1 MSDNS
6 KLTTGILILA
16 AGIIILL
23 GKLGVFSFLGRTFW
37 PLLLLIP
44 GLLLHLLYFWR
55 KGPAE
60 VLVPGAMLV
69 LYSLMFF
76 IALIWGWQTMKHLW
90 PGFIL
95 GIAAGLYEYLLL
107 SGTRYKGLWL
117 VTLILTAVS
126 LILFS
131 FTLFYMASIYLL
143 AVLMIAAGI
152 WLIATRGRG
161 NARRSW

>member
-161 NARRSW
+161 NTRRSW

>member
-1 MSDNS
+1 MSDNN

-23 GKLGVFSFLGRTFW
+23 GKLGVFGFLGRAFW

-60 VLVPGAMLV
+60 LLVPGAMLV
-69 LYSLMFF
+69 LYSIMFF
-76 IALIWGWQTMKHLW
+76 IAIIWGWQTMKHIW

-107 SGTRYKGLWL
+107 SGTRHNGLWI

-126 LILFS
+126 LILFG
-131 FTLFYMASIYLL
+131 FTLFSMAFIYLL
-143 AVLMIAAGI
+143 AVLMIVAGI
-152 WLIATRGRG
+152 WLIAARGRR
-161 NARRSW
+161 NTRRSW